1 MQEVRDEY
9 THSTHTGGGKQ
20 SGSRGESMGSLG
32 ETQTDGT
39 VQPNNRDTDITQPN
53 NELSTKTGGVGG
65 GMGGS
70 GSVSTTTNR
79 PDDGGE
85 TGTRTG
91 GTTTA
96 GANGSNTGGGD
107 RASGATGGPG
117 GRLPRSND
125 ELRGDRGLNRK
136 KKPKN
141 PRKKNF
147 EKDVI
152 QVSNTDA
159 KWTLG
164 VGKTV

>member
-53 NELSTKTGGVGG
+53 NELSTKTGGGRG
-65 GMGGS
+65 RPGGS
-70 GSVSTTTNR
+70 GSVSGSPNSRNDEGTA
-79 PDDGGE
+79 G
-85 TGTRTG
+85 TGTG
-91 GTTTA
+91 GTTTT
-96 GANGSNTGGGD
+96 GANRSNTGRGD
-107 RASGATGGPG
+107 RDAGATGGPG

-125 ELRGDRGLNRK
+125 VNSGDRGLNRK
-136 KKPKN
+136 KNPKA
-141 PRKKNF
+141 PRKKKF